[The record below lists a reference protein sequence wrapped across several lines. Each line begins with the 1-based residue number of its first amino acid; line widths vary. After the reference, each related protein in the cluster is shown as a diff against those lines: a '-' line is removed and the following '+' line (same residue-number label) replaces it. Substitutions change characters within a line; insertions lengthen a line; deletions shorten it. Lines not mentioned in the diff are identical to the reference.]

1 MTVGMML
8 VLILARIPVFGL
20 LLPLSEILLAP
31 LPPAA
36 SFLVRFFV
44 LFCWCCSCLFLFLI
58 IVVVIT
64 TMIFATA
71 VVVEEQEQKVIL
83 PVGYAVVLT
92 PALESSLG

>member
-64 TMIFATA
+64 TMIFATGCCRRGA
-71 VVVEEQEQKVIL
+71 
-83 PVGYAVVLT
+83 GA
-92 PALESSLG
+92 ESYPSRWLCRGADTSS